1 MSDFS
6 KNPQYFSR
14 ILLQWNREKNIRQMP
29 WKSESDPY
37 KIWLSEI
44 ILQQTRV
51 EQGLNYYTNFIKAFP
66 DIHKLAKAPEEK
78 VFKLWEGLGY
88 YTRCRNLIVTARY
101 ISKELGGKFPDTYES
116 IKALKG
122 VGPYT
127 AAAISSFAF
136 NLPHAVVDGNV
147 FRVLAR
153 VFGIFIPADTSE
165 GKKRF
170 TNLANELLDKKQAGL
185 YNQAIMDF
193 GAVVCKPA
201 PLCDQCPFKKTCY
214 AFLNNKI
221 AELPVKEKKI
231 SIKKRW
237 FYYFVFDNE
246 GKTAIRQRT
255 GKDIWQQLY
264 EFPMI
269 EIAKEQN
276 IKTVLSE
283 AEEKGLLQKDKYD
296 AISVSQ
302 LFKQQL
308 SHQLIAGQLILINL
322 KKKPAYKSDPIAPDS
337 YRDGW
342 LWIERKK
349 LKKYA
354 FPKFI
359 NLWFSQKNKT

>member
-1 MSDFS
+1 
-6 KNPQYFSR
+6 
-14 ILLQWNREKNIRQMP
+14 MP
-29 WKSESDPY
+29 WKGEKDPY

-51 EQGLNYYTNFIKAFP
+51 EQGLNYYNKFMETFP
-66 DIHKLAKAPEEK
+66 DVHKLAKAPEQK

-88 YTRCRNLIVTARY
+88 YTRCSNLIAAAHY
-101 ISKELGGKFPDTYES
+101 ISKDLKGKFPDTYED

-153 VFGIFIPADTSE
+153 VFGIYTPIDSTE
-165 GKKRF
+165 GKKKF
-170 TNLANELLDKKQAGL
+170 TELANQLLDKKQPGL

-193 GAVVCKPA
+193 GAVICKPV
-201 PLCDQCPFKKTCY
+201 PLCDQCPFQKNCTAFVHKKI
-214 AFLNNKI
+214 N
-221 AELPVKEKKI
+221 ELPVKEKKKV
-231 SIKKRW
+231 IKKRW
-237 FYYFVFDNE
+237 FYYFLMKCNN
-246 GKTAIRQRT
+246 KIAIRQRI

-269 EIAKEQN
+269 EMNKEKN
-276 IKTVLSE
+276 TEEVLLL
-283 AEEKGLLQKDKYD
+283 AEKQGLLKKKSY
-296 AISVSQ
+296 Q
-302 LFKQQL
+302 LVAMSPVYKQQL
-308 SHQLIAGQLILINL
+308 SHQLIAGQFITIKMKRVTGLNN
-322 KKKPAYKSDPIAPDS
+322 D
-337 YRDGW
+337 
-342 LWIERKK
+342 WIWVEEKK

-359 NLWFSQKNKT
+359 NFYLIKKRQST